1 MIEDERRNCDN
12 RWHRR
17 EKDVRER
24 GATMTTERHNSVVD
38 YFAEVVDPEGRSEK
52 SECWITDDMAWLP

>member
-1 MIEDERRNCDN
+1 
-12 RWHRR
+12 
-17 EKDVRER
+17 
-24 GATMTTERHNSVVD
+24 MTTERHNSVVD